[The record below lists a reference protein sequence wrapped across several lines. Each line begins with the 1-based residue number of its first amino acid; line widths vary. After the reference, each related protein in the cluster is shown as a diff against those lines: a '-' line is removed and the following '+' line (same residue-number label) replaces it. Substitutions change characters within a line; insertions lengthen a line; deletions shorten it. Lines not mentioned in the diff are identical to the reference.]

1 MAIIITNAG
10 FKTVATIADRNAITK
25 VFDGMQ
31 VTVVDAIADINVGMG
46 EAGYQWSAA
55 QAKWVLIWKE
65 SKDELVFASESKV
78 IVGGK
83 VSADYLP
90 ANGLVWGCN
99 VRDSS
104 NIIMMDIEPT
114 ITLKELNLGIPNYD
128 GLTLHYTYAHGIA
141 ETISSVIMCGKF

>member
-10 FKTVATIADRNAITK
+10 FKTVDTIAERNSITK

-31 VTVVDAIADINVGMG
+31 VTVVDAIADINVGIG
-46 EAGYQWSAA
+46 EAGYQWSVAK
-55 QAKWVLIWKE
+55 AKWVLIWKE
-65 SKDELVFASESKV
+65 SKDELVFSSESKV

-83 VSADYLP
+83 VTADYLP
-90 ANGLVWGCN
+90 SNSLVWSCS

-114 ITLKELNLGIPNYD
+114 IILKEINLGISNYD
-128 GLTLHYTYAHGIA
+128 GLTLHYTYAHGMSEA
-141 ETISSVIMCGKF
+141 ISSVITCGKF